1 MTLRLIAKPV
11 APGTARRASIGAGL
25 EESEPPIRRPHL
37 QVETRSPERVKL
49 SEELAILNRPLE
61 DEVEYYDE
69 APPSRAKPVF
79 AVVAVLAAIGGAGYL
94 LLAQSHRAD
103 DNAAA
108 PPVRQG
114 EQVSPIGAPPAASAA
129 TPVVPTNAP
138 ATEPAPTQAPVAP
151 IAPGPAAE
159 AASSTSGSLGE
170 IDPEGDPP
178 VPSAA
183 AAGNPAGPA
192 GTQSSRRL
200 GRGKR

>member
-1 MTLRLIAKPV
+1 MTLPPSAKPV
-11 APGTARRASIGAGL
+11 A
-25 EESEPPIRRPHL
+25 EEEAEPPIRRPHL
-37 QVETRSPERVKL
+37 HVETRSPERVKL

-94 LLAQSHRAD
+94 LLGQSHRAD

-114 EQVSPIGAPPAASAA
+114 EQVSPIGAPPPASAA
-129 TPVVPTNAP
+129 TPVIPTNAP
-138 ATEPAPTQAPVAP
+138 ATEPAPIQARVAP

-159 AASSTSGSLGE
+159 AASSTSGTPADLE
-170 IDPEGDPP
+170 PEGDPA
-178 VPSAA
+178 PSTA
-183 AAGNPAGPA
+183 AAGRHAARPGR
-192 GTQSSRRL
+192 SHRRAD
-200 GRGKR
+200 RTRSH